1 MNHSMFQIFKALRSQ
16 RIDDGRRRS
25 GLNRLV
31 DTDELALNAA
41 ISGAIMRRL
50 EYLFNKNETV
60 F

>member
-1 MNHSMFQIFKALRSQ
+1 MFQRFKAFRSQ
-16 RIDDGRRRS
+16 RIDDGRRQS
-25 GLNRLV
+25 GLNRLIN
-31 DTDELALNAA
+31 TDELALNAA

>member
-1 MNHSMFQIFKALRSQ
+1 MNQLMFQSFKAFRSQ

-25 GLNRLV
+25 GLNRLIN
-31 DTDELALNAA
+31 TDELALNAA

>member
-1 MNHSMFQIFKALRSQ
+1 MNQLMFQSFKAFRSQ

-25 GLNRLV
+25 GLSRLIN
-31 DTDELALNAA
+31 TDQLALNAA